1 MGDRWHGL
9 ALTFPFSKTK
19 NPGKTGVFKFLS

>member
-19 NPGKTGVFKFLS
+19 NPGKTGVFKVVP